1 MINKIY
7 VEMKKFIKENYLVL
21 LFGIVFMATI
31 LYPLPYYIY
40 TGGGT
45 INVKDKIHIE
55 NKETKGDFNLC
66 YVEQINAN
74 IPTFLLSKLLSNWDS
89 VSKEEVSLN
98 DKEDIKDIYKRDKI
112 YLEEA
117 NQNAIFVAYKKA
129 GKSVNILDKHLYI
142 IYLEEDSDT
151 DLKIGDDI
159 LEIDGSKIDSLADI
173 SKILDSYEV
182 GIKLNIKVKRNGKE
196 MMKYA
201 IVHEKDGRKL
211 IGIALTSIYDYEVDP
226 KITFTFSNSESGP
239 SGGFMVTLA
248 IYNQLIDS
256 DISNGLKI
264 AGTGTIDIEGNVG
277 SIGGV
282 KYKLKGAVDSKSD
295 IFLVPAG
302 ENYEEAIK
310 YQKKYHYDI
319 KIIGISTFEEASE
332 KLESRKE
339 MVII

>member
-182 GIKLNIKVKRNGKE
+182 GSKLNIKVKRNKKE

-319 KIIGISTFEEASE
+319 KIIGISTFEEAIE
-332 KLESRKE
+332 KLESMK
-339 MVII
+339 

>member
-7 VEMKKFIKENYLVL
+7 VEMKNFIKENYLVL

-182 GIKLNIKVKRNGKE
+182 GSKLNIKVKRNGKE

-201 IVHEKDGRKL
+201 IVHEKDDRKL

-248 IYNQLIDS
+248 IYNQLIDN
-256 DISNGLKI
+256 DISNDLKI

-319 KIIGISTFEEASE
+319 KIIGISTFEEAIE
-332 KLESRKE
+332 KLESMK
-339 MVII
+339 

>member
-1 MINKIY
+1 
-7 VEMKKFIKENYLVL
+7 MKKFIKENYLVL

-98 DKEDIKDIYKRDKI
+98 DKEDVKDIYKRDKI

-182 GIKLNIKVKRNGKE
+182 GSKLNIKVKRNEKE
-196 MMKYA
+196 MIKYA

-248 IYNQLIDS
+248 IYNQLIDN
-256 DISNGLKI
+256 DISNDLKI

-319 KIIGISTFEEASE
+319 KIIGISTFEEAIE
-332 KLESRKE
+332 KLESMK
-339 MVII
+339 

>member
-1 MINKIY
+1 
-7 VEMKKFIKENYLVL
+7 MKKFIKENYLVL

-98 DKEDIKDIYKRDKI
+98 DKEDVKDIYKRDKI

-173 SKILDSYEV
+173 SKILDSYEA
-182 GIKLNIKVKRNGKE
+182 GSKLNIKVKRNEKE
-196 MMKYA
+196 MIKYA

-248 IYNQLIDS
+248 IYNQLIDN
-256 DISNGLKI
+256 DISNDLKI

-319 KIIGISTFEEASE
+319 KIIGISTFEEAIE
-332 KLESRKE
+332 KLESMK
-339 MVII
+339 

>member
-1 MINKIY
+1 
-7 VEMKKFIKENYLVL
+7 MKSFIKENYLVL

-142 IYLEEDSDT
+142 IYLDEDSDT

-159 LEIDGSKIDSLADI
+159 LEIEGNKVDSLADI
-173 SKILDSYEV
+173 SKILDSYDV
-182 GIKLNIKVKRNGKE
+182 GSKLNIKVKRNEKE

-248 IYNQLIDS
+248 IYNQLIDT

-319 KIIGISTFEEASE
+319 KIIEISTFEEAIE
-332 KLESRKE
+332 KLESMK
-339 MVII
+339 

>member
-1 MINKIY
+1 
-7 VEMKKFIKENYLVL
+7 MKNFIKENYLVL

-182 GIKLNIKVKRNGKE
+182 GSKLNIKVKRNGKE

-248 IYNQLIDS
+248 IYNQLIDN
-256 DISNGLKI
+256 DISKGLKI
-264 AGTGTIDIEGNVG
+264 AGTGTIDIEGNAG

-310 YQKKYHYDI
+310 YKKKYHYDI
-319 KIIGISTFEEASE
+319 KIIGISTFEEAIE
-332 KLESRKE
+332 KLESMK
-339 MVII
+339 

>member
-89 VSKEEVSLN
+89 VSKEEASLN

-159 LEIDGSKIDSLADI
+159 LEIDGSKIDSLTDI

-182 GIKLNIKVKRNGKE
+182 GSKLNIKVKRNKKE

-248 IYNQLIDS
+248 IYNQLIDN

-264 AGTGTIDIEGNVG
+264 AGTGTIDIEENVG

-310 YQKKYHYDI
+310 YKKKYHYDI
-319 KIIGISTFEEASE
+319 KIIGISTFEEAIE
-332 KLESRKE
+332 KLESMK
-339 MVII
+339 

>member
-1 MINKIY
+1 
-7 VEMKKFIKENYLVL
+7 MKNFIKENYLVL

-182 GIKLNIKVKRNGKE
+182 GSKLNIKVKRNGKE

-201 IVHEKDGRKL
+201 IVHEKDDRKL

-248 IYNQLIDS
+248 IYNQLIDN

-310 YQKKYHYDI
+310 YKKKYHYDI
-319 KIIGISTFEEASE
+319 KIIGISTFEEAIE
-332 KLESRKE
+332 KLESMK
-339 MVII
+339 

>member
-7 VEMKKFIKENYLVL
+7 VEMKNFIKENYLVL

-117 NQNAIFVAYKKA
+117 NQNAIFVAYKEA

-159 LEIDGSKIDSLADI
+159 LEIDGSKIDSLTDI

-182 GIKLNIKVKRNGKE
+182 GSKLNIKVKRNGKE

-201 IVHEKDGRKL
+201 IVHEKDDRKL

-319 KIIGISTFEEASE
+319 KIIGISTFEEAIE
-332 KLESRKE
+332 KLESMK
-339 MVII
+339 

>member
-7 VEMKKFIKENYLVL
+7 VEMKNFIKENYLVL

-182 GIKLNIKVKRNGKE
+182 GSKLNIKVKRNGKE

-248 IYNQLIDS
+248 IYNQLIDN

-319 KIIGISTFEEASE
+319 KIIGISTFEEAIE
-332 KLESRKE
+332 KLESMK
-339 MVII
+339 

>member
-1 MINKIY
+1 
-7 VEMKKFIKENYLVL
+7 MKNFIKENYLVL

-66 YVEQINAN
+66 YLEHINAN
-74 IPTFLLSKLLSNWDS
+74 ITTFLISKLLSNSQS

-98 DKEDIKDIYKRDKI
+98 DKEDVKDIYKRDKI

-182 GIKLNIKVKRNGKE
+182 GSKLNIKVKRNGKE

-239 SGGFMVTLA
+239 SGRFMVTLA
-248 IYNQLIDS
+248 IYNQLIDN
-256 DISNGLKI
+256 DISNDLKI
-264 AGTGTIDIEGNVG
+264 AGTGTIDIEEYVG

-282 KYKLKGAVDSKSD
+282 KYKL
-295 IFLVPAG
+295 
-302 ENYEEAIK
+302 
-310 YQKKYHYDI
+310 
-319 KIIGISTFEEASE
+319 
-332 KLESRKE
+332 
-339 MVII
+339 

>member
-98 DKEDIKDIYKRDKI
+98 DKEDVKDIYKRDKI

-173 SKILDSYEV
+173 SKILDSYEA
-182 GIKLNIKVKRNGKE
+182 GSKLNIKVKRNEKE
-196 MMKYA
+196 MIKYA

-248 IYNQLIDS
+248 IYNQLIDN
-256 DISNGLKI
+256 DISNDLKI

-319 KIIGISTFEEASE
+319 KIIGISTFEEAIE
-332 KLESRKE
+332 KLESMK
-339 MVII
+339 

>member
-159 LEIDGSKIDSLADI
+159 LEIDGSKIDSLTDI

-182 GIKLNIKVKRNGKE
+182 GSKLNIKVKRNGKE

-319 KIIGISTFEEASE
+319 KIIGISTFEEAIE
-332 KLESRKE
+332 KLESMK
-339 MVII
+339 

>member
-159 LEIDGSKIDSLADI
+159 LEIDGSKIDSLTDI

-182 GIKLNIKVKRNGKE
+182 GSKLNIKVKRNGKE

-248 IYNQLIDS
+248 IYNQLIDN

-295 IFLVPAG
+295 IFLVTAG

-319 KIIGISTFEEASE
+319 KIIGISTFEEAIE
-332 KLESRKE
+332 KLESMK
-339 MVII
+339 

>member
-7 VEMKKFIKENYLVL
+7 VEMKNFIKENYLVL

-310 YQKKYHYDI
+310 YKKKYHYDI
-319 KIIGISTFEEASE
+319 KIIGISTFEEAIE
-332 KLESRKE
+332 KLESMK
-339 MVII
+339 

>member
-1 MINKIY
+1 MFQ
-7 VEMKKFIKENYLVL
+7 KK
-21 LFGIVFMATI
+21 
-31 LYPLPYYIY
+31 
-40 TGGGT
+40 
-45 INVKDKIHIE
+45 
-55 NKETKGDFNLC
+55 
-66 YVEQINAN
+66 
-74 IPTFLLSKLLSNWDS
+74 KLD
-89 VSKEEVSLN
+89 

-182 GIKLNIKVKRNGKE
+182 DSKLNIKVKRNGKE

-248 IYNQLIDS
+248 IYNQLIDN

-319 KIIGISTFEEASE
+319 KIIGISTFEEAIE
-332 KLESRKE
+332 KLESMK
-339 MVII
+339 

>member
-7 VEMKKFIKENYLVL
+7 VEMKNFIKENYLVL

-98 DKEDIKDIYKRDKI
+98 DKEDVKDIYKRDKI

-182 GIKLNIKVKRNGKE
+182 GSKLNIKVKRNGKE

-310 YQKKYHYDI
+310 YKKKYHYDI
-319 KIIGISTFEEASE
+319 KIIGISTFEEAIE
-332 KLESRKE
+332 KLESMK
-339 MVII
+339 

>member
-7 VEMKKFIKENYLVL
+7 VEMKNFIKENYLVL

-55 NKETKGDFNLC
+55 SKETKGDFNLC

-248 IYNQLIDS
+248 IYNQLIDN

-310 YQKKYHYDI
+310 YKKKYHYDI
-319 KIIGISTFEEASE
+319 KIIGISTFEEAIE
-332 KLESRKE
+332 KLESMK
-339 MVII
+339 

>member
-159 LEIDGSKIDSLADI
+159 LEIDGSKIDSLTDI

-182 GIKLNIKVKRNGKE
+182 GSKLNIKVKRNRKE

-201 IVHEKDGRKL
+201 IIHEKDGRKL

-248 IYNQLIDS
+248 IYNQLIDN

-310 YQKKYHYDI
+310 YKKKYHYDI
-319 KIIGISTFEEASE
+319 KIIGISTFEEAIE
-332 KLESRKE
+332 KLESMK
-339 MVII
+339 

>member
-98 DKEDIKDIYKRDKI
+98 DTEDIKDIYKRDKI

-182 GIKLNIKVKRNGKE
+182 GSKLNIKVKRNGKE

-248 IYNQLIDS
+248 IYNQLIDN

-319 KIIGISTFEEASE
+319 KIIGISTFEEAIE
-332 KLESRKE
+332 KLESMK
-339 MVII
+339 

>member
-98 DKEDIKDIYKRDKI
+98 DKEDVKDIYKRDKI

-159 LEIDGSKIDSLADI
+159 LEIDGSKIDSLTDI

-182 GIKLNIKVKRNGKE
+182 GSKLNIKVKRNGKE

-201 IVHEKDGRKL
+201 IVHEKDDRKL

-248 IYNQLIDS
+248 IYNQLIDN

-319 KIIGISTFEEASE
+319 KIIGISTFEEAIE
-332 KLESRKE
+332 KLESMK
-339 MVII
+339 

>member
-7 VEMKKFIKENYLVL
+7 VEMKNFIKENYLVL

-55 NKETKGDFNLC
+55 SKETKGDFNLC

-173 SKILDSYEV
+173 SKILDSYEI
-182 GIKLNIKVKRNGKE
+182 GSKLNIKVKRNGKE

-310 YQKKYHYDI
+310 YKKKYHYDI
-319 KIIGISTFEEASE
+319 KIIGISTFEEAIE
-332 KLESRKE
+332 KLESMK
-339 MVII
+339 

>member
-1 MINKIY
+1 
-7 VEMKKFIKENYLVL
+7 MKKFIKENYLVL

-117 NQNAIFVAYKKA
+117 NQSAIFVAYKKA

-182 GIKLNIKVKRNGKE
+182 GSKLNIKVKRNGKE
-196 MMKYA
+196 MIKYA

-310 YQKKYHYDI
+310 YKKKYHYDI
-319 KIIGISTFEEASE
+319 KIIGISTFEEAIE
-332 KLESRKE
+332 KLESMK
-339 MVII
+339 

>member
-1 MINKIY
+1 VINKIY
-7 VEMKKFIKENYLVL
+7 VEMKNFIKENYLVL

-98 DKEDIKDIYKRDKI
+98 DKEDVKDIYKRDKI

-182 GIKLNIKVKRNGKE
+182 GSKLNIKVKRNGKE

-248 IYNQLIDS
+248 IYNQLIDN
-256 DISNGLKI
+256 DISNDLKI

-319 KIIGISTFEEASE
+319 KIIGISTFEEAIE
-332 KLESRKE
+332 KLES
-339 MVII
+339 MN

>member
-1 MINKIY
+1 
-7 VEMKKFIKENYLVL
+7 MKKFIKENYLVL

-159 LEIDGSKIDSLADI
+159 LEIDGSKIDSLTDI

-182 GIKLNIKVKRNGKE
+182 GSKLNIKVKRNGKE

-319 KIIGISTFEEASE
+319 KIIGISTFEEAIE
-332 KLESRKE
+332 KLESMK
-339 MVII
+339 

>member
-7 VEMKKFIKENYLVL
+7 VEMKNFIKENYLVL

-182 GIKLNIKVKRNGKE
+182 GSKLNIKVKRNGKE

-201 IVHEKDGRKL
+201 IVYEKDDRKL

-248 IYNQLIDS
+248 IYNQLIDN
-256 DISNGLKI
+256 DISNDLKI

-319 KIIGISTFEEASE
+319 KIIGISTFEEAIE
-332 KLESRKE
+332 KLESMK
-339 MVII
+339 

>member
-55 NKETKGDFNLC
+55 SKETKGDFNLC

-182 GIKLNIKVKRNGKE
+182 GSKLNIKVKRNGKE

-201 IVHEKDGRKL
+201 IVHEKDDRKL

-310 YQKKYHYDI
+310 YKKKYHYDI
-319 KIIGISTFEEASE
+319 KIIGISTFEEAIE
-332 KLESRKE
+332 KLESMK
-339 MVII
+339 

>member
-98 DKEDIKDIYKRDKI
+98 DKEDVKDIYKRDKI

-173 SKILDSYEV
+173 SKILDSYEA
-182 GIKLNIKVKRNGKE
+182 GSKLNIKVKRNEKE
-196 MMKYA
+196 MIKYA

-248 IYNQLIDS
+248 IYNQLIDN

-310 YQKKYHYDI
+310 YKKKYHYDI
-319 KIIGISTFEEASE
+319 KIIGISTFEEAIE
-332 KLESRKE
+332 KLESMK
-339 MVII
+339 

>member
-129 GKSVNILDKHLYI
+129 GKSINILDKYLYI

-159 LEIDGSKIDSLADI
+159 LEIEGSKIDSLADI

-182 GIKLNIKVKRNGKE
+182 GSKLNIKVKKNGKE

-248 IYNQLIDS
+248 IYNQLIDN
-256 DISNGLKI
+256 DISNDLKI

-319 KIIGISTFEEASE
+319 KIIGISTFEEAIE
-332 KLESRKE
+332 KLESMK
-339 MVII
+339 

>member
-7 VEMKKFIKENYLVL
+7 VEMKNFIKENYLVL

-45 INVKDKIHIE
+45 INVKDKNHIE
-55 NKETKGDFNLC
+55 NKETNGDFNLC

-129 GKSVNILDKHLYI
+129 GKSVNILDKHLYS
-142 IYLEEDSDT
+142 IYLEDDSDT

-182 GIKLNIKVKRNGKE
+182 GSKLNIKVKRNEKE

-264 AGTGTIDIEGNVG
+264 AGTGTIDIDGNVG

-319 KIIGISTFEEASE
+319 KIIGISTFEEAIE
-332 KLESRKE
+332 KLESMK
-339 MVII
+339 

>member
-7 VEMKKFIKENYLVL
+7 VEIKNFIKENYLVL

-182 GIKLNIKVKRNGKE
+182 GSKLNIKVKRNGKE

-319 KIIGISTFEEASE
+319 KIIGISTFEEAIE
-332 KLESRKE
+332 KLESMK
-339 MVII
+339 

>member
-1 MINKIY
+1 
-7 VEMKKFIKENYLVL
+7 MKKFIKENYLVL

-74 IPTFLLSKLLSNWDS
+74 IPTFLLSKLLYNWDS

-98 DKEDIKDIYKRDKI
+98 DKEDVKDIYKRDKI

-173 SKILDSYEV
+173 SKILDSYEA
-182 GIKLNIKVKRNGKE
+182 GSKLNIKVKRNEKE
-196 MMKYA
+196 MIKYA

-248 IYNQLIDS
+248 IYNQLIDN

-319 KIIGISTFEEASE
+319 KIIGISTFEEAIE
-332 KLESRKE
+332 KLESMK
-339 MVII
+339 

>member
-129 GKSVNILDKHLYI
+129 SKSVNILDKHLYI

-182 GIKLNIKVKRNGKE
+182 GSKLNIKVKRNGKE

-248 IYNQLIDS
+248 IYNQLIDN

-319 KIIGISTFEEASE
+319 KIIGISTFEEAIE
-332 KLESRKE
+332 KLESMK
-339 MVII
+339 

>member
-182 GIKLNIKVKRNGKE
+182 GSKLNIKVKRNRKE

-310 YQKKYHYDI
+310 YKKKYHYDI
-319 KIIGISTFEEASE
+319 KIIGISTFEEAIE
-332 KLESRKE
+332 KLESMR
-339 MVII
+339 

>member
-1 MINKIY
+1 
-7 VEMKKFIKENYLVL
+7 MKKFIKENYLVL

-129 GKSVNILDKHLYI
+129 SKSVNILDKHLYI

-182 GIKLNIKVKRNGKE
+182 GSKLNIKVKRNGKE

-248 IYNQLIDS
+248 IYNQLIDN

-319 KIIGISTFEEASE
+319 KIIGISTFEEAIE
-332 KLESRKE
+332 KLESMK
-339 MVII
+339 

>member
-7 VEMKKFIKENYLVL
+7 VEMKNFIKENYLVL

-159 LEIDGSKIDSLADI
+159 LEIDGSKIDSLTDI

-182 GIKLNIKVKRNGKE
+182 GSKLNIKVKRNGKE

-201 IVHEKDGRKL
+201 IVHEKDDRKL

-319 KIIGISTFEEASE
+319 KIIGISTFEEAIE
-332 KLESRKE
+332 KLESMK
-339 MVII
+339 

>member
-98 DKEDIKDIYKRDKI
+98 DKEDVKDIYKRDKI

-182 GIKLNIKVKRNGKE
+182 GSKLNIKVKRNGKE

-201 IVHEKDGRKL
+201 IVHEKNDRKL

-248 IYNQLIDS
+248 IYNQLIDN

-319 KIIGISTFEEASE
+319 KIIGISTFEEAIE
-332 KLESRKE
+332 KLESMK
-339 MVII
+339 

>member
-98 DKEDIKDIYKRDKI
+98 DKEDVKDIYKRDKI

-159 LEIDGSKIDSLADI
+159 LEIDGSKIDSLTDI

-182 GIKLNIKVKRNGKE
+182 GSKLNIKVKRNGKE

-248 IYNQLIDS
+248 IYNQLIDN

-319 KIIGISTFEEASE
+319 KIIGISTFEEAIE
-332 KLESRKE
+332 KLESMK
-339 MVII
+339 